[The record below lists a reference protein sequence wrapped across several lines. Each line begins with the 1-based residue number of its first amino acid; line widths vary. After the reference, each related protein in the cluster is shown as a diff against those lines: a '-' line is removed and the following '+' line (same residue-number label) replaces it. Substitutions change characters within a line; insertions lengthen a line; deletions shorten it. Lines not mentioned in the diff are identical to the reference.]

1 MRLARTRCSLCPLP
15 RLLSAVLGLSVSG
28 QSKNADFVLPEYYAL
43 EREQEVA
50 FGFIGRLAF
59 FTYILC

>member
-15 RLLSAVLGLSVSG
+15 RLLSAVLALFVSG
-28 QSKNADFVLPEYYAL
+28 QYKNADFVLPEYYAL

-50 FGFIGRLAF
+50 FGCIGRLAF
-59 FTYILC
+59 FTYMLC

>member
-15 RLLSAVLGLSVSG
+15 RLLSAVLGLFDSG
-28 QSKNADFVLPEYYAL
+28 QYKNADFVLPEYYAL

-50 FGFIGRLAF
+50 FGCIGQLAF
-59 FTYILC
+59 FTYMLC